1 MIFDR
6 YNILNFLPIFLDE
19 KLLTMVS
26 IPISSN
32 NFFFIAPF
40 LFSQFIHLSFFFC
53 CFSLNKNDVKDMQ
66 KIEKEYLTSELIF
79 LPIIK
84 IEDDS
89 ILTIIV

>member
-1 MIFDR
+1 
-6 YNILNFLPIFLDE
+6 
-19 KLLTMVS
+19 
-26 IPISSN
+26 
-32 NFFFIAPF
+32 
-40 LFSQFIHLSFFFC
+40 
-53 CFSLNKNDVKDMQ
+53 MQ